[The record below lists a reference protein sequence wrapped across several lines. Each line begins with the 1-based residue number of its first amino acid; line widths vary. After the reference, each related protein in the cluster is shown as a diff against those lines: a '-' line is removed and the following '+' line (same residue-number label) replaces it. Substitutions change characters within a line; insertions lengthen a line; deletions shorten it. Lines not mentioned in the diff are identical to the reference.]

1 MQKCDFVQ
9 VEDSETDKTME
20 KLKVIKKQVTTLN
33 NVIKNTKK
41 VVKNLVNNSAQLNL
55 DFLENEQKLLKTE
68 MTQNFEKSSKLIT
81 KIKNKLDIRE

>member
-9 VEDSETDKTME
+9 VVDSETDKTME